1 MIDKILKPYK
11 IVLASASPRR
21 REILNM
27 LNVDCVVKISDVA
40 EPMSNEDPILQTMR
54 HARNKLLAV
63 TSKCDEKDL
72 VIAADT
78 IVVLDDTI
86 LGKPQS
92 KLEAASHLRKLSGNS
107 HQVITAL
114 CIGKENHLR
123 TVYEISKVRFASL
136 SDAEIKD
143 YLDTNEPMDK
153 AGAYGIQGY
162 GSQFITSIE
171 GCYFNVMGFPV
182 RKFYETLTEMI
193 AEGTI

>member
-114 CIGKENHLR
+114 CIGKENHHR

-182 RKFYETLTEMI
+182 RKFYETLIEMI